1 MLDFELSDEQKL
13 VRDTARDFAVREL
26 VPKAAARDRSGAFPV
41 EELRALAR
49 LGLLGVNLPEALGGA
64 AAGVVSYSLA
74 MTEIAR
80 ADASVSVAMAV
91 TNMVGEVIVQF
102 GTEAQRRAH
111 VPALTSGAALV
122 GAFGLSE
129 PQAGSD
135 PSAMTTT
142 ARRTASGWR
151 LDGNKQWITSGD
163 RAGIFVIWARTDR
176 DGSAAAA
183 GAPRGGNKGISA
195 FVVRGG
201 TPGLTAGK
209 HEDKMGLRGSSTV
222 PLLLEGVEL
231 PEDALLGTLGGGLS
245 VALAALD
252 GGRIGIASQ
261 ALGIGTAALEA
272 ARAYVKQRHQ
282 FGRALADFQAVQFRL
297 ADMATELS
305 AARLLTLRAAWLK
318 EQGRPFS
325 REASMAKLYASE
337 AAGRACDAAIQLHG
351 GYGYT
356 RDFPVERYARDC
368 RVTRIYEGT
377 SEVQRIVI
385 ARSLLQTVSNA

>member
-1 MLDFELSDEQKL
+1 MIDFELTDEQRL
-13 VRDTARDFAVREL
+13 VRDTARDFATREL
-26 VPKAAARDRSGAFPV
+26 LPKAAARDRSGAFPV
-41 EELRALAR
+41 EELRALAK
-49 LGLLGVNLPEALGGA
+49 LGLLGVNIPEPLGGA
-64 AAGVVSYSLA
+64 AAGVIAYSLA
-74 MTEIAR
+74 MTEVAR

-91 TNMVGEVIVQF
+91 TNMVGEVIVRF
-102 GTEAQRRAH
+102 GTEAQKEAL
-111 VPALTSGAALV
+111 VPLLTSGDALV

-135 PSAMTTT
+135 PGAMSTT
-142 ARRTASGWR
+142 AKRTANGWR

-163 RAGIFVIWARTDR
+163 RAGVFVIWAKTDP
-176 DGSAAAA
+176 AA
-183 GAPRGGNKGISA
+183 GTKGISA

-201 TPGLTAGK
+201 TPGLSAGK

-222 PLLLEGVEL
+222 PLLLDGCEVG
-231 PEDALLGTLGGGLS
+231 EDALLGKVGGGLS

-261 ALGIGTAALEA
+261 ALGIGQAALEA
-272 ARAYVKQRHQ
+272 ARTYVKTRVQ
-282 FGRALADFQAVQFRL
+282 FGRPIGEFQAVQFRL
-297 ADMATELS
+297 ADMATELE
-305 AARLLTLRAAWLK
+305 AARLLTLRAAWMK
-318 EQGRPFS
+318 ERGVAFS
-325 REASMAKLYASE
+325 KEASMAKLYASE
-337 AAGRACDAAIQLHG
+337 AAWRACDGAIQLHG

-385 ARSLLQTVSNA
+385 ARSLLQQASNA

>member
-1 MLDFELSDEQKL
+1 MLDFELSEEQQL
-13 VRDTARDFAVREL
+13 VRETARDFATREL
-26 VPKAAARDRSGAFPV
+26 LPKAAARDRSGAFPV
-41 EELRALAR
+41 EELQALAK
-49 LGLLGVNLPEALGGA
+49 LGLLGVNIPEPLGGA
-64 AAGVVSYSLA
+64 AAGVVAYSLA

-91 TNMVGEVIVQF
+91 TNMVGEVLVKF
-102 GTEAQRRAH
+102 GTDEQQRH
-111 VPALTSGAALV
+111 WVPKLTSGAALV

-135 PSAMTTT
+135 PAAMATT
-142 ARRTASGWR
+142 AKRTATGWR
-151 LDGNKQWITSGD
+151 LDGAKQWITSGD
-163 RAGIFVIWARTDR
+163 RAGVFIVWAKTEPT
-176 DGSAAAA
+176 A
-183 GAPRGGNKGISA
+183 GGRGISA
-195 FVVRGG
+195 FVVAGG
-201 TPGLTAGK
+201 TAGLSAGK

-222 PLLLEGVEL
+222 PLVFDGCEL
-231 PEDALLGTLGGGLS
+231 PEDALLGKLGGGLS

-261 ALGIGTAALEA
+261 ALGIGLAALDAE
-272 ARAYVKQRHQ
+272 RAYVKERVQ
-282 FGRALADFQAVQFRL
+282 FGRPIGEFQAVQFRL
-297 ADMATELS
+297 ADAATELE

-318 EQGRPFS
+318 EHGRAFS
-325 REASMAKLYASE
+325 REASMAKLYSSE
-337 AAGRACDAAIQLHG
+337 AAWRACDAAIQLHG

-385 ARSLLQTVSNA
+385 ARSLLQDGRGA